1 MVLGLSIL
9 RRIQDDQWFN
19 IVSTKHL
26 AIFYLKAPTVIFYE
40 DAIENVDELMQNT
53 DPCLI

>member
-19 IVSTKHL
+19 IVSSKHL
-26 AIFYLKAPTVIFYE
+26 AIFYFKAPTVIFYAY
-40 DAIENVDELMQNT
+40 AIENVDELMQI
-53 DPCLI
+53 LILA